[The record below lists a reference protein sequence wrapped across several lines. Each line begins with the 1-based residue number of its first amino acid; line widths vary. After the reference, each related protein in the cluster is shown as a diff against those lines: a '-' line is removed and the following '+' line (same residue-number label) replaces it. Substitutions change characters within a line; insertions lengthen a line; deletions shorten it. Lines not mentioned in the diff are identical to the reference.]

1 MFVNDYLEFKSKARK
16 EIKDVVF
23 KAIEIYKVLEYK
35 KINYYSHSMEKSM
48 DIVDKYSFATLIAIL
63 DSDKKLNDYFKRYG
77 ITVEKIIDYLDI
89 DLTDVLKLYPDQ
101 LESEF
106 IHGYGSFLQKT
117 TNTYEWNQIDII
129 NLVDN
134 VIYEYRDDSD
144 AMKSFFK
151 DNKISISDVS
161 KGLLNLDEE
170 DFLEDI
176 KHNKEKTNLT
186 GFGYYLTGDIGKDIK
201 GREKEIR
208 DLEASLIAPGNVI
221 VIGEAGVGKTAV
233 VEHLAYLINHNRV
246 PNILKDKKIFS
257 LDLVK
262 IMANTTYRGD
272 LEAKLDK
279 LISDLEKDNN
289 TILFIDEIHMIMGA
303 GKSSSDNIDIANMI
317 KSYLSN
323 RKIQIIG
330 ATTTLEYEKYILDDK
345 AFRRRFN
352 KVVIDEPNDEILY
365 EILNT
370 KRIEYE
376 NKLNIRME
384 DADKSIRLLIESTKK
399 SHRDY
404 SDNLCNPTLSLNILG
419 RSFAY
424 TAVDSKK
431 SVTVSSLADSILA
444 EETLYRGSREDYANK
459 LKKVKVKTISNE
471 DKIVRFPKK

>member
-1 MFVNDYLEFKSKARK
+1 MFVNDYLEF
-16 EIKDVVF
+16 
-23 KAIEIYKVLEYK
+23 K

-330 ATTTLEYEKYILDDK
+330 ATTTLEYEKYILEDK

-352 KVVIDEPNDEILY
+352 KVVIDEPNDEVLY

>member
-35 KINYYSHSMEKSM
+35 KISYYSHSMEKSM

-77 ITVEKIIDYLDI
+77 ITIEKITDYLDI

-106 IHGYGSFLQKT
+106 IHGYGSFLQKI
-117 TNTYEWNQIDII
+117 TNTYEWNQMDII
-129 NLVDN
+129 NLVDD

-233 VEHLAYLINHNRV
+233 VEHLAYLINHNKV
-246 PNILKDKKIFS
+246 PNMLKDKRIFS

-279 LISDLEKDNN
+279 LISSLEKDNN

-330 ATTTLEYEKYILDDK
+330 ATTTLEYEKYILEDK

-376 NKLNIRME
+376 NKLNIKME
-384 DADKSIRLLIESTKK
+384 DADKSIRLLIESTRK

-459 LKKVKVKTISNE
+459 LKKVKVKTLSNE

>member
-35 KINYYSHSMEKSM
+35 KISYYSHSMEKSM

-77 ITVEKIIDYLDI
+77 ITIEKITDYLDI

-176 KHNKEKTNLT
+176 RHNKEKTNLT
-186 GFGYYLTGDIGKDIK
+186 GFGYYLTGDIGKNIK

-279 LISDLEKDNN
+279 LINSLEKDNN

-303 GKSSSDNIDIANMI
+303 GKSSSDNIDVANIM

-330 ATTTLEYEKYILDDK
+330 ATTTLEYEKYILEDK

-384 DADKSIRLLIESTKK
+384 DADKSIRLLIESTRK

-459 LKKVKVKTISNE
+459 LKEVKVKTLSNE

>member
-1 MFVNDYLEFKSKARK
+1 MFEDDYLEFKSKARK

-35 KINYYSHSMEKSM
+35 KIDYYSHSMEKSM

-63 DSDKKLNDYFKRYG
+63 DSDKKLNDYFNRYG
-77 ITVEKIIDYLDI
+77 ITIEKIIDYLDI

-101 LESEF
+101 LEEEF
-106 IHGYGSFLQKT
+106 IHGYGSFLQKI
-117 TNTYEWNQIDII
+117 TNIYEWKQIDII

-144 AMKSFFK
+144 AMKSFLK

-176 KHNKEKTNLT
+176 KQNKEKTNLT
-186 GFGYYLTGDIGKDIK
+186 GFGYYLTGDIGKNIK

-233 VEHLAYLINHNRV
+233 VEHLAYLINHNKV
-246 PNILKDKKIFS
+246 PNILKDKRIFS

-279 LISDLEKDNN
+279 LISGLEKDNN

-303 GKSSSDNIDIANMI
+303 GKGSSDNIDIANMI

-352 KVVIDEPNDEILY
+352 KVVIDEPNEEVLY
-365 EILNT
+365 DILNT

-431 SVTVSSLADSILA
+431 SVTFSSLADSILA
-444 EETLYRGSREDYANK
+444 EDTLYRGSREDYANK
-459 LKKVKVKTISNE
+459 LKKVKVKTISNK
-471 DKIVRFPKK
+471 DKIIRFPKK

>member
-1 MFVNDYLEFKSKARK
+1 MFEDDYLEFKSKARK

-35 KINYYSHSMEKSM
+35 KIDYYSYSMEKSM

-77 ITVEKIIDYLDI
+77 ITIEKIIDYLAI

-106 IHGYGSFLQKT
+106 IHGYGSFLQKI

-176 KHNKEKTNLT
+176 KQNKEKTNLT
-186 GFGYYLTGDIGKDIK
+186 GFGYYLTGDIGKNIK

-221 VIGEAGVGKTAV
+221 VTGAAGVGKTAV

-246 PNILKDKKIFS
+246 PNILKDKKIFF

-262 IMANTTYRGD
+262 VMANTTYRGD

-279 LISDLEKDNN
+279 LISSLEKDKN

-303 GKSSSDNIDIANMI
+303 GKGSSDNIDIANIM

-330 ATTTLEYEKYILDDK
+330 ATTTLEYEKYILEDK

-352 KVVIDEPNDEILY
+352 KVVVDEPNDEVIY
-365 EILNT
+365 DILNT
-370 KRIEYE
+370 KRVEYE
-376 NKLNIRME
+376 NKLNIKME

-399 SHRDY
+399 SHRNY

-424 TAVDSKK
+424 TVVDSKK
-431 SVTVSSLADSILA
+431 SVTLSSLADSVLA
-444 EETLYRGSREDYANK
+444 EETLYKGSREGYANK
-459 LKKVKVKTISNE
+459 LKKVKVKTLSNE
-471 DKIVRFPKK
+471 GKIVRFPKK

>member
-1 MFVNDYLEFKSKARK
+1 MFVSDYLEFKSKARK

-35 KINYYSHSMEKSM
+35 KIDYYSHSMEKSM

-77 ITVEKIIDYLDI
+77 ITIEKIIDYLDI
-89 DLTDVLKLYPDQ
+89 DLTDALKLYPDQ

-106 IHGYGSFLQKT
+106 IHGYGSFLQKI
-117 TNTYEWNQIDII
+117 TNTHEWNQIDII

-144 AMKSFFK
+144 AIKSFFK

-176 KHNKEKTNLT
+176 KQNKEKTNLT
-186 GFGYYLTGDIGKDIK
+186 GFGYYLTGDIGRNIK

-233 VEHLAYLINHNRV
+233 VEHLAYLINHNKV
-246 PNILKDKKIFS
+246 PNILKDKRIFS

-279 LISDLEKDNN
+279 LISGLEKDNN
-289 TILFIDEIHMIMGA
+289 IILFIDEIHMIMGA
-303 GKSSSDNIDIANMI
+303 GKGSSDNIDIANMI

-352 KVVIDEPNDEILY
+352 KVVIDEPNEEVLY
-365 EILNT
+365 DILNT

-384 DADKSIRLLIESTKK
+384 DADKLIRLLIESTKK

-431 SVTVSSLADSILA
+431 SVTFSSLADSILA
-444 EETLYRGSREDYANK
+444 EDTLYRGSREDYANK
-459 LKKVKVKTISNE
+459 LKKVKVKTISNK
-471 DKIVRFPKK
+471 DKIIRFPKK

>member
-1 MFVNDYLEFKSKARK
+1 MFEDDYLEFKSKARK

-23 KAIEIYKVLEYK
+23 KAIEIYKVLEDK
-35 KINYYSHSMEKSM
+35 KINYYSYSMEKSM
-48 DIVDKYSFATLIAIL
+48 DIVDKYFFATLIAIL

-77 ITVEKIIDYLDI
+77 ITIKKITNYLDV
-89 DLTDVLKLYPDQ
+89 DLADTLELYPDQ

-106 IHGYGSFLQKT
+106 IHGYGSFLQKI

-144 AMKSFFK
+144 AINVFFM
-151 DNKISISDVS
+151 DNNISMSDVS

-170 DFLEDI
+170 SSLENV
-176 KHNKEKTNLT
+176 KPNKKNSDLTN
-186 GFGYYLTGDIGKDIK
+186 FGYYLTGDVGKNIK

-221 VIGEAGVGKTAV
+221 VTGEAGVGKTAV
-233 VEHLAYLINHNRV
+233 VEHLAYLINHNKV

-279 LISDLEKDNN
+279 LINSLEKDNN

-303 GKSSSDNIDIANMI
+303 GKGSSDNIDIANMI

-352 KVVIDEPNDEILY
+352 KVVVDEPNDDVLY

-370 KRIEYE
+370 KKIEYE
-376 NKLNIRME
+376 NKLNIKME
-384 DADKSIRLLIESTKK
+384 DADKSIRVLIESTKK

-424 TAVDSKK
+424 TVVDSKK
-431 SVTVSSLADSILA
+431 SVTVSSLVDSILA
-444 EETLYRGSREDYANK
+444 EETLYRSSREDYANK

-471 DKIVRFPKK
+471 DKIVKFPKK

>member
-1 MFVNDYLEFKSKARK
+1 MFVSDYLEFKSKARK

-23 KAIEIYKVLEYK
+23 KAIEIYKVLECK
-35 KINYYSHSMEKSM
+35 KIDYYSHSMEKSM

-63 DSDKKLNDYFKRYG
+63 DSDKKLNDYFKRYS
-77 ITVEKIIDYLDI
+77 ITIEKIIDYLDI

-106 IHGYGSFLQKT
+106 IHGYGSFLQKI
-117 TNTYEWNQIDII
+117 TNIYEWKQIDII

-144 AMKSFFK
+144 AIKSFFK

-176 KHNKEKTNLT
+176 KQNKEKTNLS
-186 GFGYYLTGDIGKDIK
+186 GFGYYLTGDIGKNIK

-233 VEHLAYLINHNRV
+233 VEHLAYLINHNKV
-246 PNILKDKKIFS
+246 PNILKDKRIFS

-279 LISDLEKDNN
+279 LISGLEKDNN

-303 GKSSSDNIDIANMI
+303 GKGSSDNIDIANMI

-352 KVVIDEPNDEILY
+352 KVVIDEPNEEVLY
-365 EILNT
+365 DILNT

-444 EETLYRGSREDYANK
+444 EDTLYRGSREDYANK
-459 LKKVKVKTISNE
+459 LKKVKVKTISNK
-471 DKIVRFPKK
+471 DKIIRFPKK

>member
-35 KINYYSHSMEKSM
+35 KISYYSHSMEKSM

-77 ITVEKIIDYLDI
+77 ITIEKITDYLDI

-176 KHNKEKTNLT
+176 RHNKEKTNLT
-186 GFGYYLTGDIGKDIK
+186 GFGYYLTGDIGKNIK

-221 VIGEAGVGKTAV
+221 VIGEAGVGKTAI

-279 LISDLEKDNN
+279 LISGLEKDNN

-303 GKSSSDNIDIANMI
+303 GKSSCDNIDVANIM

>member
-35 KINYYSHSMEKSM
+35 KIDYYSYSMEKSM

-77 ITVEKIIDYLDI
+77 ITIEKIIDYLAI

-106 IHGYGSFLQKT
+106 IHGYGSFLQKI

-144 AMKSFFK
+144 AMKSFLK

-176 KHNKEKTNLT
+176 KQNKEKTNLT
-186 GFGYYLTGDIGKDIK
+186 GFGYYLTGDIGKNIK

-279 LISDLEKDNN
+279 LINSLEKDNN

-352 KVVIDEPNDEILY
+352 
-365 EILNT
+365 ILNT

-384 DADKSIRLLIESTKK
+384 DVDKSIRLLIESTRK

-431 SVTVSSLADSILA
+431 SVTLSSLADSILA
-444 EETLYRGSREDYANK
+444 EDTLYRGSREDYANK
-459 LKKVKVKTISNE
+459 LKKVKVKTSDE
-471 DKIVRFPKK
+471 DKIIRFPK

>member
-330 ATTTLEYEKYILDDK
+330 ATTTLEYEKYILEDK

-352 KVVIDEPNDEILY
+352 KVVIDEPNDEVLY

>member
-1 MFVNDYLEFKSKARK
+1 MFVSDYLEFKSKARK

-35 KINYYSHSMEKSM
+35 KIDYYSHSMEKSM

-63 DSDKKLNDYFKRYG
+63 DSDKKLNDYFKRYS
-77 ITVEKIIDYLDI
+77 ITIKKIIDYLDI
-89 DLTDVLKLYPDQ
+89 DLTDALKLYPDQ

-106 IHGYGSFLQKT
+106 IHGYGSFLQKI
-117 TNTYEWNQIDII
+117 TNTHEWNQIDII

-144 AMKSFFK
+144 AIKSFFK

-176 KHNKEKTNLT
+176 KQNKEKTNLT
-186 GFGYYLTGDIGKDIK
+186 GFGYYLTGDIGKNIK

-233 VEHLAYLINHNRV
+233 VEHLAYLINHNKV
-246 PNILKDKKIFS
+246 PNILKDKRIFS

-279 LISDLEKDNN
+279 LISGLEKDNN
-289 TILFIDEIHMIMGA
+289 IILFIDEIHMIMGA
-303 GKSSSDNIDIANMI
+303 GKGSSDNIDIANMI

-352 KVVIDEPNDEILY
+352 KVVIDEPNEEVLY
-365 EILNT
+365 DILNT

-384 DADKSIRLLIESTKK
+384 DADKLIRLLIESTKK

-431 SVTVSSLADSILA
+431 SVTFSSLADSILA
-444 EETLYRGSREDYANK
+444 EDTLYRGSREDYANK
-459 LKKVKVKTISNE
+459 LKKVKVKTISNK
-471 DKIVRFPKK
+471 DKIIRFPKK

>member
-35 KINYYSHSMEKSM
+35 KIDYYSHSMEKSM

-77 ITVEKIIDYLDI
+77 ITIERIIDYLDI
-89 DLTDVLKLYPDQ
+89 DLTDTLKLYPDQ

-208 DLEASLIAPGNVI
+208 DLEASLIVPGNVI

-233 VEHLAYLINHNRV
+233 VEHLAYLINHNKV

-330 ATTTLEYEKYILDDK
+330 ATTTLEYEKYILEDK

-352 KVVIDEPNDEILY
+352 KVVIDEPNDEVLY

-431 SVTVSSLADSILA
+431 SVTFSSLADSILA
-444 EETLYRGSREDYANK
+444 EDTLYRGSREDYANK
-459 LKKVKVKTISNE
+459 LKKVKVKTISNK
-471 DKIVRFPKK
+471 DKIIRFPKK

>member
-35 KINYYSHSMEKSM
+35 KIDYYSYSMEKSM

-77 ITVEKIIDYLDI
+77 ITIEKIIDYLAI

-106 IHGYGSFLQKT
+106 IHGYGSFLQKI

-144 AMKSFFK
+144 AMKSFLK

-176 KHNKEKTNLT
+176 KQNKEKTNLT
-186 GFGYYLTGDIGKDIK
+186 GFGYYLTGDIGKNIK

-279 LISDLEKDNN
+279 LINSLEKDNN

-330 ATTTLEYEKYILDDK
+330 ATTTLEYILDDK

-352 KVVIDEPNDEILY
+352 KVVIDEPNEEVLY
-365 EILNT
+365 DILNT

-384 DADKSIRLLIESTKK
+384 DVDKSIRLLIESTRK

-431 SVTVSSLADSILA
+431 SVTLSSLADSILA
-444 EETLYRGSREDYANK
+444 EDTLYRGSREDYANK
-459 LKKVKVKTISNE
+459 LKKVKVKTSDE
-471 DKIVRFPKK
+471 DKIIRFPKK

>member
-35 KINYYSHSMEKSM
+35 KISYYSHSMEKSM

-77 ITVEKIIDYLDI
+77 ITIEKITDYLDI

-330 ATTTLEYEKYILDDK
+330 ATTTLEYEKYILEDK

-352 KVVIDEPNDEILY
+352 KVVIDEPNDEVLY

>member
-1 MFVNDYLEFKSKARK
+1 MFVSDYLEFKSKARK

-48 DIVDKYSFATLIAIL
+48 DMVDKYSFATLIAIL
-63 DSDKKLNDYFKRYG
+63 DSDKKLNDYFNRYD
-77 ITVEKIIDYLDI
+77 ITIEKIIDYLDI

-106 IHGYGSFLQKT
+106 IHGYGSFLQKI
-117 TNTYEWNQIDII
+117 TNTYGWNQIDII

-151 DNKISISDVS
+151 DNNISISDVS

-176 KHNKEKTNLT
+176 KQNKEKTNLT
-186 GFGYYLTGDIGKDIK
+186 GFGYYLTGDIGKNIK

-233 VEHLAYLINHNRV
+233 VEHLAYLINHNKV

-279 LISDLEKDNN
+279 LINSLEKDNN

-365 EILNT
+365 DILNT

-431 SVTVSSLADSILA
+431 SVTFSSLADSILA
-444 EETLYRGSREDYANK
+444 EDTLYRGSREDYANK
-459 LKKVKVKTISNE
+459 LKKVKVKTISNK
-471 DKIVRFPKK
+471 DKIIRFPKK

>member
-23 KAIEIYKVLEYK
+23 KAIEIYKVLEDK
-35 KINYYSHSMEKSM
+35 KINYYSYSMEKSM
-48 DIVDKYSFATLIAIL
+48 DIVDKYFFATLIAIL

-330 ATTTLEYEKYILDDK
+330 ATTTLEYEKYILEDK

-352 KVVIDEPNDEILY
+352 KVVIDEPNDEVLY

>member
-1 MFVNDYLEFKSKARK
+1 MFVSDYLEFKSKARK

-35 KINYYSHSMEKSM
+35 KIDYYSHSMEKSM

-63 DSDKKLNDYFKRYG
+63 DSDKKLNDYFKRYS
-77 ITVEKIIDYLDI
+77 ITIEKIIDYLDI
-89 DLTDVLKLYPDQ
+89 DLTDALKLYPDQ

-106 IHGYGSFLQKT
+106 IHGYGSFLQKI
-117 TNTYEWNQIDII
+117 TNTHEWKQIDII

-144 AMKSFFK
+144 AIKSFFK
-151 DNKISISDVS
+151 NNNISISDVS

-176 KHNKEKTNLT
+176 KQNKEKTNLT
-186 GFGYYLTGDIGKDIK
+186 GFGYYLTGDIGKNIK

-233 VEHLAYLINHNRV
+233 VEHLAYLINHNKV
-246 PNILKDKKIFS
+246 PNILKDKRIFS

-279 LISDLEKDNN
+279 LISGLEKDNN

-352 KVVIDEPNDEILY
+352 KVVIDEPNEEVLY
-365 EILNT
+365 DILNT

-384 DADKSIRLLIESTKK
+384 DADKLIRLLIESTKK

-431 SVTVSSLADSILA
+431 SVTFSSLADSILA
-444 EETLYRGSREDYANK
+444 EDTLYRGSREDYANK
-459 LKKVKVKTISNE
+459 LKKVKVKTISNK
-471 DKIVRFPKK
+471 DKIIRFPKK

>member
-89 DLTDVLKLYPDQ
+89 DLTDALKLYPDQ

-106 IHGYGSFLQKT
+106 IHGYGSFIHKI
-117 TNTYEWNQIDII
+117 TNTYEWKQIDII

-176 KHNKEKTNLT
+176 RHNKEKTNLT
-186 GFGYYLTGDIGKDIK
+186 DFGYYLTGDIGKDIK

-233 VEHLAYLINHNRV
+233 VEHLAYLINHNKV

-279 LISDLEKDNN
+279 LISGLEKDNN

-317 KSYLSN
+317 KSYLSD

-352 KVVIDEPNDEILY
+352 KVVIDEPNEEVLY
-365 EILNT
+365 DILNT

-384 DADKSIRLLIESTKK
+384 DADKLIRLLIESTRK

-431 SVTVSSLADSILA
+431 SVTFSSLADSILA
-444 EETLYRGSREDYANK
+444 EDTLYRGSREDYANK
-459 LKKVKVKTISNE
+459 LKKVKVKTISNK
-471 DKIVRFPKK
+471 DKIIRFPKK

>member
-1 MFVNDYLEFKSKARK
+1 MFVSDYLEFKSKARK

-63 DSDKKLNDYFKRYG
+63 DSDKKLNDYFKRYS
-77 ITVEKIIDYLDI
+77 ITIEKIIDYLDI
-89 DLTDVLKLYPDQ
+89 DLTDALKLYPDQ

-106 IHGYGSFLQKT
+106 IHGYGSFLQKI
-117 TNTYEWNQIDII
+117 TNAYEWNQIDII

-176 KHNKEKTNLT
+176 KQNKEKTNLT
-186 GFGYYLTGDIGKDIK
+186 GFGYYLTGDIGKNIK

-246 PNILKDKKIFS
+246 PNILKDKRIFS

-279 LISDLEKDNN
+279 LINSLEKNNN

-352 KVVIDEPNDEILY
+352 KVVIDEPNEEVLY
-365 EILNT
+365 DILNT

-376 NKLNIRME
+376 NKLKIKME
-384 DADKSIRLLIESTKK
+384 DADKSIRLLIESTRK

-404 SDNLCNPTLSLNILG
+404 SDNFCNPTLSLNILG

-444 EETLYRGSREDYANK
+444 EDTLYRGSREDYANK
-459 LKKVKVKTISNE
+459 IKKVKVKTIYNK
-471 DKIVRFPKK
+471 DKIIRFPKK

>member
-35 KINYYSHSMEKSM
+35 KIDYYSYSMEKSM

-77 ITVEKIIDYLDI
+77 ITIEKIIDYLAI

-106 IHGYGSFLQKT
+106 IHGYGSFIQKI
-117 TNTYEWNQIDII
+117 TNTYEWKQIDII

-144 AMKSFFK
+144 AMKSFLK

-176 KHNKEKTNLT
+176 KQNKEKTNLT
-186 GFGYYLTGDIGKDIK
+186 GFGYYLTGDIGKNIK

-279 LISDLEKDNN
+279 LINSLEKDNN

-352 KVVIDEPNDEILY
+352 KVVIDEPNEEVLY
-365 EILNT
+365 DILNT

-384 DADKSIRLLIESTKK
+384 DVDKSIRLLIESTRK

-431 SVTVSSLADSILA
+431 SVTLSSLADSILA
-444 EETLYRGSREDYANK
+444 EDTLYRGSREDYANK
-459 LKKVKVKTISNE
+459 LKKVKVKTSDE
-471 DKIVRFPKK
+471 DKIIRFPKK

>member
-1 MFVNDYLEFKSKARK
+1 MFEADYLEFKSKARK

-23 KAIEIYKVLEYK
+23 KAIEIYKVLEDK
-35 KINYYSHSMEKSM
+35 KINYYSYSMEKSM

-63 DSDKKLNDYFKRYG
+63 DSNKKLNDCFKRYG
-77 ITVEKIIDYLDI
+77 ITIKKITNYLDV
-89 DLTDVLKLYPDQ
+89 DLADTLELYPDQ

-106 IHGYGSFLQKT
+106 IHGYGYFLQGITK
-117 TNTYEWNQIDII
+117 TYEWHQIDII
-129 NLVDN
+129 NLTGN
-134 VIYEYRDDSD
+134 VIYEDNDNSD
-144 AMKSFFK
+144 AIKSFFK
-151 DNKISISDVS
+151 VNNISISEVS

-170 DFLEDI
+170 SSLENV
-176 KHNKEKTNLT
+176 KPNKKNRDLTN
-186 GFGYYLTGDIGKDIK
+186 FGYYLTGDIGKNIK

-233 VEHLAYLINHNRV
+233 VEHLAYLINHNKV

-279 LISDLEKDNN
+279 LISSLEKDKN

-303 GKSSSDNIDIANMI
+303 GKGSSDNIDIANIM

-330 ATTTLEYEKYILDDK
+330 ATTTLEYEKYILEDK

-352 KVVIDEPNDEILY
+352 KVVVDEPNDEVIY
-365 EILNT
+365 DILNT
-370 KRIEYE
+370 KRVEYE
-376 NKLNIRME
+376 NKLNIKME
-384 DADKSIRLLIESTKK
+384 DADKLIRLLIESTRKR
-399 SHRDY
+399 HRDY

-444 EETLYRGSREDYANK
+444 EDTLYRGSREDYANK
-459 LKKVKVKTISNE
+459 LKKVKVKTISNK
-471 DKIVRFPKK
+471 DKIIRFPKK

>member
-1 MFVNDYLEFKSKARK
+1 MFEDDYLEFKSKARK

-23 KAIEIYKVLEYK
+23 KAIEIYKVLEDK
-35 KINYYSHSMEKSM
+35 KINYYSYSMEKSM
-48 DIVDKYSFATLIAIL
+48 DIVDKYFFATLIAIL

-77 ITVEKIIDYLDI
+77 ITIKKITNYLDV
-89 DLTDVLKLYPDQ
+89 DLADTLELYPDQ

-106 IHGYGSFLQKT
+106 IHGYGSFLQKI

-144 AMKSFFK
+144 AINVFFM
-151 DNKISISDVS
+151 DNNISMSDVS

-170 DFLEDI
+170 SSLENV
-176 KHNKEKTNLT
+176 KPNKKNSDLTN
-186 GFGYYLTGDIGKDIK
+186 FGYYLTGDVGKNIK
-201 GREKEIR
+201 GREIEIR

-221 VIGEAGVGKTAV
+221 VTGEAGVGKTAV
-233 VEHLAYLINHNRV
+233 VEHLAYLINHNKV

-279 LISDLEKDNN
+279 LINSLEKDNN

-303 GKSSSDNIDIANMI
+303 GKGSSDNIDIANMI

-352 KVVIDEPNDEILY
+352 KVVVDEPNDDVLY

-370 KRIEYE
+370 KKIEYE
-376 NKLNIRME
+376 NKLNIKME
-384 DADKSIRLLIESTKK
+384 DADKSIRVLIESTKK

-424 TAVDSKK
+424 TVVDSKK
-431 SVTVSSLADSILA
+431 SVTFSSLVDSILA
-444 EETLYRGSREDYANK
+444 EETLYRSSREDYANK

-471 DKIVRFPKK
+471 DKIVKFPKK

>member
-35 KINYYSHSMEKSM
+35 KIDYYSYSMEKSM

-77 ITVEKIIDYLDI
+77 ITIEKIIDYLAI

-106 IHGYGSFLQKT
+106 IHGYGSFLQKI
-117 TNTYEWNQIDII
+117 TNTYEWKQIDII

-144 AMKSFFK
+144 AIKSFFK

-176 KHNKEKTNLT
+176 KPNKEKTNLT
-186 GFGYYLTGDIGKDIK
+186 GFGYYLTGDIGKNIK

-233 VEHLAYLINHNRV
+233 VEHLAYLINHNKV
-246 PNILKDKKIFS
+246 PNILKDKRIFS

-279 LISDLEKDNN
+279 LINSLEKDNN

-352 KVVIDEPNDEILY
+352 KVVIDEPNDEVLY
-365 EILNT
+365 DILNT

-384 DADKSIRLLIESTKK
+384 DVDKSIRLLIESTRK

-431 SVTVSSLADSILA
+431 SVTLSSLADSILA
-444 EETLYRGSREDYANK
+444 EDTLYRGSREDYANK
-459 LKKVKVKTISNE
+459 LKKVKVKTSDE
-471 DKIVRFPKK
+471 DKIIRFPKK

>member
-1 MFVNDYLEFKSKARK
+1 MFESDYIEFKSKAEK
-16 EIKDVVF
+16 DVKDVVF
-23 KAIEIYKVLEYK
+23 KSIEIYKMLEDK
-35 KINYYSHSMEKSM
+35 EISYYSYSIEKEMST
-48 DIVDKYSFATLIAIL
+48 VDKYSFATFIALL
-63 DSDKKLNDYFKRYG
+63 DSDKKINDFFKERG
-77 ITVEKIIDYLDI
+77 ITIEKIANYLDV
-89 DLTDVLKLYPDQ
+89 DLADTSELYPDQ

-106 IHGYGSFLQKT
+106 IHGYRYFLHKVTNDCDWNKINTMILLCNVTLRSNNVSTAIESFL
-117 TNTYEWNQIDII
+117 NDYLN
-129 NLVDN
+129 
-134 VIYEYRDDSD
+134 
-144 AMKSFFK
+144 
-151 DNKISISDVS
+151 ISDVNKELFS
-161 KGLLNLDEE
+161 LDE
-170 DFLEDI
+170 DNSLEDI
-176 KHNKEKTNLT
+176 KPVKEKSDLPN
-186 GFGYYLTGDIGKDIK
+186 FGYYLTGDIGKNIK

-246 PNILKDKKIFS
+246 PNILKDKKIFF

-262 IMANTTYRGD
+262 LMANTTYRGD

-279 LISDLEKDNN
+279 LISSLEKGKN

-303 GKSSSDNIDIANMI
+303 GKGSSDNIDVANIM

-330 ATTTLEYEKYILDDK
+330 ATTTLEYEKYILEDK

-352 KVVIDEPNDEILY
+352 KVVVDEPNDDVLY

-384 DADKSIRLLIESTKK
+384 DADKSIRLLIESTRK

-431 SVTVSSLADSILA
+431 SVTFSSLADSILS
-444 EETLYRGSREDYANK
+444 EETLYKGSRENCANK
-459 LKKVKVKTISNE
+459 LKKAKVKTLSND
-471 DKIVRFPKK
+471 DKIIRFPKK